1 MLTIRAAQMKVF
13 DADALR
19 RFEDEMVAH
28 CKTSTIRARLCKVI
42 GDDQLR
48 VAIRQGMAR
57 AGTHGF
63 TYRGPIRLYI
73 ELMFLYGSDFAT
85 DPQYPAFS
93 RILNGPGDQMD
104 RAERIHQS
112 VLDYEEAVY
121 GPGAVNVR
129 KALEALLLMAKR
141 PVTLSEADF
150 ASGVLQEMT
159 QVFPQKAAYIGEEAL
174 NALIREARND
184 AKTHRFPTIRDE
196 VLMVALKFG
205 FGHGCT
211 NDPLYPWISRTL
223 TDEKITR
230 PAARMA
236 RLERKAV
243 TWLEH
248 VLARPPD
255 GAQT

>member
-13 DADALR
+13 EADALR

-42 GDDQLR
+42 GDEQLR

-57 AGTHGF
+57 AGAHGF

-85 DPQYPAFS
+85 DPQYPALGS
-93 RILNGPGDQMD
+93 ILNGPGDQMD

-129 KALEALLLMAKR
+129 KALETLLLKAR
-141 PVTLSEADF
+141 SQITFSEADF
-150 ASGVLQEMT
+150 VSGVLQGLK
-159 QVFPQKAAYIGEEAL
+159 QVFPQKAAYIGDDAL
-174 NALIREARND
+174 TELIGEAR
-184 AKTHRFPTIRDE
+184 AEAQKYGFPTFRDE
-196 VLMVALKFG
+196 VLMVGLKFG

-223 TDEKITR
+223 RDERIVDAT
-230 PAARMA
+230 ARAA
-236 RLERKAV
+236 RLEKKAV

-248 VLARPPD
+248 VVARNEEGSD
-255 GAQT
+255 T